1 MKYLSLRCQQSRNNS
16 RVTISRATRKFIM
29 DLLLEIISHQRHAMS
44 EKQSQFV
51 FKAAGGT
58 IGRNSKND
66 WLIDDP
72 ERLISGQ
79 HVSVYFENNHFLII
93 DTSTNGLFIN
103 KDQYALGDKTHIIRN
118 GDVFQLGQYSIQ
130 ATLLATQ
137 SAAVFSTS
145 TPEEMNQHIDPLSQF
160 SEVSTPGRFAG
171 NDILSERD
179 PINSVLAPIPSTQSY
194 FDLPNAIPENW
205 LDKTTQKTIEE
216 NNEFPSSVMSNEV
229 KIEEELNQ
237 VGNFE
242 DFKKDFESS
251 NKRTKNAA
259 SIVKNKIKVKT
270 KVQARKTYP
279 HEQVREK
286 KKHLKS
292 STKHTPGQHLEAISA
307 LLITMGL
314 DPNDISDEQLPE
326 VMENIAHIA
335 KNSMSGLMK
344 TMISRAHLKNEFR
357 LSMTTIQSQE
367 NNPLKFCINYE
378 QLVHYML
385 VNPLSGYL
393 NSEQAIKESFEE
405 LQEHQIGVM
414 AGMKSA
420 LNALL
425 DKFSPEKITDNV
437 NKLKTLGLG
446 SKKSRYWDSFTDLY
460 DEIKEEDDAFTA
472 LFSCEFSK
480 AYERQIDDVR
490 QAKLKVNT

>member
-1 MKYLSLRCQQSRNNS
+1 
-16 RVTISRATRKFIM
+16 M

-130 ATLLATQ
+130 ATLVATQ
-137 SAAVFSTS
+137 SAAVFSS
-145 TPEEMNQHIDPLSQF
+145 SAPQEINQHIDPLSHF
-160 SEVSTPGRFAG
+160 TEVSTPGCVVG
-171 NDILSERD
+171 NDILSECD
-179 PINSVLAPIPSTQSY
+179 PINSVLDPISSTQSY

-205 LDKTTQKTIEE
+205 LDKTTQITIEE
-216 NNEFPSSVMSNEV
+216 KNEFPPSVIPNKVEH
-229 KIEEELNQ
+229 EEELNH

-242 DFKKDFESS
+242 DFKKDFENS
-251 NKRTKNAA
+251 NKQIKNSA
-259 SIVKNKIKVKT
+259 SVVKNIIEVKT
-270 KVQARKTYP
+270 NIQARETHP
-279 HEQVREK
+279 HEQVQEK
-286 KKHLKS
+286 YTHLKS
-292 STKHTPGQHLEAISA
+292 SSKHNPEQHSEAIST

-314 DPNDISDEQLPE
+314 DPNDISAEQLPE

-393 NSEQAIKESFEE
+393 NSEQAIKESFVE
-405 LQEHQIGVM
+405 LQEHQLGVM

-420 LNALL
+420 LNSLL
-425 DKFSPEKITDNV
+425 EKFSPEKITDNA
-437 NKLKTLGLG
+437 NKLKSLGLG
-446 SKKSRYWDSFTDLY
+446 SKKSRYWDAFTDLY
-460 DEIKEEDDAFTA
+460 VEIKEEDDVFTEF
-472 LFSCEFSK
+472 FSCEFSK
-480 AYERQIDDVR
+480 AYERQIDDIR
-490 QAKLKVNT
+490 QAKLKVNA